1 MFKQLNMRAND
12 KRLSNKVSYDKVYLA
27 ILMKFYT
34 PYLNVAVIIH
44 GVEKKFED
52 YYLSFQVS

>member
-1 MFKQLNMRAND
+1 MFEELNMRAND
-12 KRLSNKVSYDKVYLA
+12 KKLFNKVSYDKVYLA

-34 PYLNVAVIIH
+34 PYLSVSVIIH

-52 YYLSFQVS
+52 YYLSFEVS